1 MYSRSTSGPSQI
13 HRRFAGSSDRVIAS
27 SPPIPRRGPT
37 SASSTSASR
46 TQGYSVS
53 SRTRTSKAAS
63 PSGSSSAPRSAIYSP
78 QLPPHPLRQRLSQR
92 PAPPRGAS
100 TTPGSSVVDGDD
112 DADRVLE
119 GDHLDADA
127 LGEIIMAID
136 MNKTGNLGCAYYI
149 AAEEKLLL
157 LEDVPM
163 AGPEIVDTLLL
174 NAEPTTILTPSRA
187 SETLLCILRKGAQ
200 GVERSDGG
208 GANFGS
214 YVLRSLTTSEFKY
227 ESAKEKLLGLYIES
241 REEQGMIFASV
252 VDEQADD
259 QHDQHGSMLGSLMRL
274 GTSINLESQLSIG
287 CAGAVLSDLNRRRT
301 AEYLPGDLDATIAFR
316 IKSIEMFKL
325 FDSMFVSADT
335 LASLQI
341 LRSEF
346 HPNSQMR
353 GPDGSSSGAKESLS
367 VYGLFHYLACTP
379 QGKSKLRQIFLR
391 PSIDL
396 DFIKSRQLAISF
408 LLRSDNSD
416 LIKRLSKELRKIKN
430 MRTTI
435 AFLQKGVDLPGKKAS
450 MASNV
455 WLTIQRFAHNALNIQ
470 STLAEMQGS
479 AMVEV
484 VTKVLRTIQSRPLH
498 HIGELITRVV
508 DFEQSRERKRTAVKH
523 GVDANL
529 DELKRS
535 YHGMEHFLTEVN
547 IKLRADIPEWAQNYV
562 QGCVFYPQLG
572 FLTVVAVNPENGLP
586 RYEGQN
592 AQDIWKCIFT
602 DDNVVYC
609 KNPRMNEM
617 DHHFGDAYC
626 MIIDREIEILHQLS
640 AQVLDHESAI
650 LAASDI
656 IGELDSL
663 LALAVGSRK
672 YNWTAPMMTNE
683 NVLHIEG
690 GRHPLQELVVPSFIA
705 NDCHMTGGSER
716 LDEEVAQ
723 RESMVS
729 QGVPSTLILTGPN
742 HSGKSVYLKQ
752 VALIVY
758 LAHIGC
764 YVPAEKAIIGIT
776 DRILTRIATR
786 ESVSRNESAF
796 AIDLRQAA
804 FAINFASRRSLI
816 LVDEFGKGTNTVDGA
831 GLMAALLHHFSAL
844 GSERP
849 KLLAATHF
857 HEIFE
862 AGCLRESVELAF
874 AHMEVHVDFDTPVEE
889 DQVTY
894 LFNLK
899 AGRSVSSF
907 GSRCAAMNGIDQ
919 AIVDRAEAI
928 MLLLVRGE
936 DLEAACSKLSEEEEY
951 KLQKAEDI
959 ARAFLEQDI
968 EVPSRKGKRREG
980 HYRNILRGILAASEE
995 SSMLSF
1001 A

>member
-1 MYSRSTSGPSQI
+1 M
-13 HRRFAGSSDRVIAS
+13 
-27 SPPIPRRGPT
+27 
-37 SASSTSASR
+37 
-46 TQGYSVS
+46 
-53 SRTRTSKAAS
+53 
-63 PSGSSSAPRSAIYSP
+63 
-78 QLPPHPLRQRLSQR
+78 
-92 PAPPRGAS
+92 
-100 TTPGSSVVDGDD
+100 
-112 DADRVLE
+112 
-119 GDHLDADA
+119 
-127 LGEIIMAID
+127 
-136 MNKTGNLGCAYYI
+136 
-149 AAEEKLLL
+149 
-157 LEDVPM
+157 
-163 AGPEIVDTLLL
+163 
-174 NAEPTTILTPSRA
+174 
-187 SETLLCILRKGAQ
+187 
-200 GVERSDGG
+200 
-208 GANFGS
+208 
-214 YVLRSLTTSEFKY
+214 
-227 ESAKEKLLGLYIES
+227 
-241 REEQGMIFASV
+241 
-252 VDEQADD
+252 
-259 QHDQHGSMLGSLMRL
+259 
-274 GTSINLESQLSIG
+274 
-287 CAGAVLSDLNRRRT
+287 SDLNRRRT

-316 IKSIEMFKL
+316 IKSVEMFNL

-335 LASLQI
+335 LASLQV

-367 VYGLFHYLACTP
+367 VYGLFHYEACTP
-379 QGKSKLRQIFLR
+379 QGRSKLRQIFLR

-396 DFIKSRQLAISF
+396 DFIKSRQFAISF
-408 LLRSDNSD
+408 FLRSDNAD
-416 LIKRLSKELRKIKN
+416 LAKRLTKELRKIKN

-435 AFLQKGVDLPGKKAS
+435 AFLQKGVDSPGKKAS
-450 MASNV
+450 IASNV

-479 AMVEV
+479 AVVEMA
-484 VTKVLRTIQSRPLH
+484 TKVLRTIQTGSLH
-498 HIGELITRVV
+498 HVGELITRVV
-508 DFEQSRERKRTAVKH
+508 DFEQSRERRRTAVKH
-523 GVDANL
+523 GVDPNL

-572 FLTVVAVNPENGLP
+572 FLTVVAINPENGQS
-586 RYEGQN
+586 RYEGQD
-592 AQDIWKCIFT
+592 AQDIWDCIFT

-609 KNPRMNEM
+609 KNPRMKEM
-617 DHHFGDAYC
+617 DDHFGDAYC
-626 MIIDREIEILHQLS
+626 MIIGEKISYSRGMTFTVLIYSFPDREIEILHELS
-640 AQVLDHESAI
+640 AQVLEHENAI

-672 YNWTAPMMTNE
+672 YNWTAPIMTKD

-716 LDEEVAQ
+716 INEEVD
-723 RESMVS
+723 ESDSVAG
-729 QGVPSTLILTGPN
+729 QDFPSTLILTGPN

-764 YVPAEKAIIGIT
+764 FVPADKATIGIT

-786 ESVSRNESAF
+786 ESVSKNESAF

-804 FAINFASRRSLI
+804 FAINFASRRSLV

-831 GLMAALLHHFSAL
+831 GLMTALLHHFSAL

-862 AGCLRESVELAF
+862 ADLLQESEELAF
-874 AHMEVHVDFDTPVEE
+874 AHMDVHVDFDTQVVE

-899 AGRSVSSF
+899 PGRSVSSF

-968 EVPSRKGKRREG
+968 EAPNRKGKKREG
-980 HYRNILRGILAASEE
+980 YYRGILRGILAASED
-995 SSMLSF
+995 SSASNF